1 MKKDDFMA
9 VFRSSFPD
17 GETWRNWFF
26 ATEPVKDE
34 NIYLNYDGTKAASAL
49 LMQPYRFLYE
59 DTVLDTGYISCVAT
73 LPESR
78 SKGLTRA
85 NLCNALRDARAK
97 GYSMTELIPAEDHL
111 YYFYSREGFATV
123 FYVDRERYTS
133 LHNFPEGRGTL
144 VEPCYTLFHDLEAD
158 AGCGIM
164 HSEED
169 YARVLEDMRL
179 DGGDI
184 VLAATDEDGHSAMLF
199 ATDTTAGEVLVKC
212 LIGKSKYARR
222 TLLCE
227 LRRRVGE
234 RVITV
239 LRPPV
244 SGDKALMLPY
254 GMMRIV
260 NPEIILGVLAA
271 RHQSLHMNIRLTD
284 PLLEENSG
292 LYEIAGGWCMKK
304 DSAVTVAKIDL
315 EISVDTLAA
324 IVFGSHEM
332 GEIFNIPSRR
342 PYMALMLD

>member
-17 GETWRNWFF
+17 GELWRDWFF
-26 ATEPVKDE
+26 ATEPVRDE
-34 NIYLNYDGTKAASAL
+34 NIYITYDGSKAASAL
-49 LMQPYRFLYE
+49 LMQPYPFLYQGA
-59 DTVLDTGYISCVAT
+59 VFDTGYISCVAT
-73 LPESR
+73 VPECR
-78 SKGLTRA
+78 SNGFARA
-85 NLCNALRDARAK
+85 TLREALRDARAK
-97 GYSMTELIPAEDHL
+97 GYALTELIPAVQHL
-111 YYFYSREGFATV
+111 YYFYAGEGFETV
-123 FYVDRERYTS
+123 FYVGRERYTA
-133 LHNFPEGRGTL
+133 LHNFPQGRGSL
-144 VEPCYTLFHDLEAD
+144 VKPCYRLFNELETE
-158 AGCGIM
+158 AGCGVL
-164 HSEED
+164 HTEAD
-169 YARVLEDMRL
+169 YDRILEDMRI
-179 DGGDI
+179 DGDSI
-184 VLAATDEDGHSAMLF
+184 VLAATDDDGHSAMLF
-199 ATDTTAGEVLVKC
+199 AIYAGNGDVIVKC
-212 LIGKSKYARR
+212 LIGESKYARR

-234 RVITV
+234 NHITV

-244 SGDKALMLPY
+244 SGGRALMQPY

>member
-1 MKKDDFMA
+1 MA

-17 GETWRNWFF
+17 GETWRDWFF
-26 ATEPVKDE
+26 ATEPIKDE
-34 NIYLNYDGTKAASAL
+34 NIYLSYDGTKAASAL

-59 DTVLDTGYISCVAT
+59 DTVLNSGYISCVAT
-73 LPESR
+73 MPESR
-78 SKGLTRA
+78 SKGLSRA
-85 NLCNALRDARAK
+85 NLCSALRDARAR
-97 GYSMTELIPAEDHL
+97 GYAMTELIPAEDHL

-133 LHNFPEGRGTL
+133 LHNFPEGRGAL
-144 VEPCYTLFHDLEAD
+144 VEPCYTLFHELEVE

-184 VLAATDEDGHSAMLF
+184 VLAATDDDGHSAMLF
-199 ATDTTAGEVLVKC
+199 ATDTTGGEVLVKC
-212 LIGKSKYARR
+212 LTGRSKYARR

-234 RVITV
+234 CAITV

-244 SGDKALMLPY
+244 SGDKALMQPY

-260 NPEIILGVLAA
+260 NPEIVLGVLAA
-271 RHQSLHMNIRLTD
+271 RHPSLHMNIRLTD
-284 PLLEENSG
+284 RQLVENSG
-292 LYEIAGGWCMKK
+292 LYEIAGGECAKI
-304 DSAVTVAKIDL
+304 DTTVAVPKLDL
-315 EISVDTLAA
+315 EISIDTLAA
-324 IVFGSHEM
+324 ILFGSHDM